1 MNPVASPRQTPCNA
15 APVSPQTIHAV
26 PADRL
31 QPGVSVLGWP
41 VWLRLLAVLPVV
53 VLLWLAVA
61 WAQLDAA
68 PW

>member
-1 MNPVASPRQTPCNA
+1 MNPFASPRQTPSDA
-15 APVSPQTIHAV
+15 APASPQTVHAI

-31 QPGVSVLGWP
+31 QPVASLLGWP
-41 VWLRLLAVLPVV
+41 AWLRLLAVLPVV
-53 VLLWLAVA
+53 ALLWLAVT